1 MLKIL
6 LILTGSVMA
15 GIASLGMAFTGTS
28 DEPQESARGEI
39 SAPIFAAAT
48 ASPSPTPTPTAT
60 PTVAP
65 TARPTTAPA
74 AARSA
79 ATPKPKPPEPKPEP
93 KVTAPSFPTPK
104 PTPKPTPTPT
114 SSPDATTSESRE
126 QVKAAIRA
134 EWQGDDEKA
143 IAVADCE
150 SSLNTRASSPN
161 GINLGLWQMRQ
172 QTWEEHGGTG
182 DPRDHSAAQQTRI
195 AWKVFQARG
204 WDAWPGCA

>member
-6 LILTGSVMA
+6 LIIVGTILSGMA
-15 GIASLGMAFTGTS
+15 ALGMALTGPS
-28 DEPQESARGEI
+28 DEPLEQVRGDI
-39 SAPIFAAAT
+39 FVPIAVST
-48 ASPSPTPTPTAT
+48 ASPSPTPTPTPT
-60 PTVAP
+60 PTAAP
-65 TARPTTAPA
+65 TARPTAAPTP
-74 AARSA
+74 ARSTS
-79 ATPKPKPPEPKPEP
+79 TPKPKTPEP
-93 KVTAPSFPTPK
+93 KVTVPPFPTPK
-104 PTPKPTPTPT
+104 PTPKPTPT
-114 SSPDATTSESRE
+114 SSPNATIESRE
-126 QVKAAIRA
+126 QVKVAIRT

-172 QTWEEHGGTG
+172 QTWEEHGGAG

-195 AWKVFQARG
+195 AWKVFQERG

>member
-6 LILTGSVMA
+6 LIICGTILSGMA
-15 GIASLGMAFTGTS
+15 ALGMALTGPS
-28 DEPQESARGEI
+28 AQPLEQARGDI
-39 SAPIFAAAT
+39 FVPIAEST
-48 ASPSPTPTPTAT
+48 ASPSPTPTPTPT

-65 TARPTTAPA
+65 TARPTVAPA
-74 AARSA
+74 PARTTTA
-79 ATPKPKPPEPKPEP
+79 PKPKTPAP
-93 KVTAPSFPTPK
+93 KVTAPPLPTPK
-104 PTPKPTPTPT
+104 PTPKPTPT
-114 SSPDATTSESRE
+114 SSPNAPIESRE
-126 QVKAAIRA
+126 QVKVAIRT

-172 QTWEEHGGTG
+172 QTWEDYGGTG
-182 DPRDHSAAQQTRI
+182 DPRDHTAAQQTRI
-195 AWKVFQARG
+195 AWKVFEARG

>member
-6 LILTGSVMA
+6 LIIGGTILSGMA
-15 GIASLGMAFTGTS
+15 ALGMAVTGPS
-28 DEPQESARGEI
+28 DEPLESARGEVFE
-39 SAPIFAAAT
+39 PIVAEPT
-48 ASPSPTPTPTAT
+48 PSPSPTPTPTPT
-60 PTVAP
+60 PSPSPTVAP
-65 TARPTTAPA
+65 TTRPTRAPA
-74 AARSA
+74 AQPA
-79 ATPKPKPPEPKPEP
+79 AAPKKTAPP
-93 KVTAPSFPTPK
+93 KVTAPPLPTPK

-114 SSPDATTSESRE
+114 PGAAGTESRE

-134 EWQGDDEKA
+134 EWHGDDEKA
-143 IAVADCE
+143 ISVADCE
-150 SSLNTRASSPN
+150 SSLNTRASSPS

-204 WDAWPGCA
+204 